1 MVTKV
6 NDICEV
12 MEKLAPQ
19 KLAEEWDNVGLML
32 GSNDWPV
39 GKVMLALDLTE
50 EVASQACAQKADM
63 IITHHPFFFSP
74 LKKLV
79 YSEGKNALVYEL
91 IRNKIAVYSAHTNL
105 DIAKGGV
112 NDVLADVLGL
122 KQTEVLKPVFC
133 DKYYKLVVYVPLT
146 HVDDVLSALSRAGVG
161 RIGNYA
167 DCAYIME
174 GEGQFRPLPGSNPFL
189 GKQGILEKTREKRI
203 EILLKESELQEA
215 IKAVLEA
222 HPYEEPAYDIL
233 ERVNVR
239 AEFGLGR
246 VGVLKKPLSLGE
258 FANNVKNALAID
270 YVIVADAGKPVYK
283 VAVCGGSGTDF
294 IAEAA
299 KAGADTFVTGD
310 VKYHVAQE
318 ALNVG
323 INLIDAGHQTSEMP
337 VLTKLQKEL
346 EDWAAA
352 NNHAIKVLRAVE
364 SQVLQHL

>member
-6 NDICEV
+6 SDICEI
-12 MEKLAPQ
+12 MEKLAPI

-32 GSNDWPV
+32 GSTDWPAE
-39 GKVMLALDLTE
+39 KVMLALDLTE
-50 EVASQACAQKADM
+50 EVADQAYSQKADM

-74 LKKLV
+74 LKNLV
-79 YSEGKNALVYEL
+79 YNEGKNALLYDL

-105 DIAKGGV
+105 DSARGGV

-122 KQTEVLKPVFC
+122 RQIEVLKPVFC
-133 DKYYKLVVYVPLT
+133 DKYYKLVVFVPHT
-146 HVDDVLSALSRAGVG
+146 HLDEVLSALSRAGVG
-161 RIGNYA
+161 RIANYA

-189 GKQGILEKTREKRI
+189 GQQGILERTKEKRI
-203 EILLKESELQEA
+203 EILLKKSELKKA
-215 IKAVLEA
+215 IEAVLEA

-233 ERVNVR
+233 ETVNAR

-246 VGVLKKPLSLGE
+246 IGFLERPLSLGE

-270 YVIVADAGKPVYK
+270 HVIVADAGKPVCK

-294 IAEAA
+294 IAEAV

-318 ALNVG
+318 ALNAG
-323 INLIDAGHQTSEMP
+323 LNLIDAGHQTSEMP
-337 VLTKLQKEL
+337 VLKKLQKEL
-346 EDWAAA
+346 EDWAAG
-352 NNHAIKVLRAVE
+352 NNRTIIVSRAVE
-364 SQVLQHL
+364 SKVLQYL

>member
-32 GSNDWPV
+32 GSTDWPAA
-39 GKVMLALDLTE
+39 KVMLALDLTE
-50 EVASQACAQKADM
+50 EVASQAYAQKVDM

-79 YSEGKNALVYEL
+79 YNEGKNSLVYEL

-105 DIAKGGV
+105 DSAKGGV
-112 NDVLADVLGL
+112 NDVLADILGL
-122 KQTEVLKPVFC
+122 KQTEILKPVFC
-133 DKYYKLVVYVPLT
+133 DKYYKLVVFVPLT

-161 RIGNYA
+161 HIGNYA
-167 DCAYIME
+167 DCAYVME

-189 GKQGILEKTREKRI
+189 GQLGTLEKTREKRI
-203 EILLKESELQEA
+203 EILLKKSELQKA
-215 IKAVLEA
+215 IKAVLDA
-222 HPYEEPAYDIL
+222 HPYEEPAYDVL
-233 ERVNVR
+233 ETVNER
-239 AEFGLGR
+239 PEFGLGR
-246 VGVLKKPLSLGE
+246 IGFLEEPVSMREFVKSLKK
-258 FANNVKNALAID
+258 ALAINH
-270 YVIVADAGKPVYK
+270 VIVADAGKPVYK

-294 IAEAA
+294 IAEAL

-318 ALNVG
+318 ALNAG

-337 VLTKLQKEL
+337 VLIKLQKEL
-346 EDWAAA
+346 EDWASS
-352 NNHAIKVLRAVE
+352 NNRAIKVVRAFE
-364 SQVLQHL
+364 SKVLQHL

>member
-12 MEKLAPQ
+12 MEMLAP
-19 KLAEEWDNVGLML
+19 KKIAEKWDNVGLML
-32 GSNDWPV
+32 GSTDWPV

-50 EVASQACAQKADM
+50 EVASQAYAQKVDM

-74 LKKLV
+74 MKKLI
-79 YSEGKNALVYEL
+79 YEEDKNKLVYEL
-91 IRNKIAVYSAHTNL
+91 IKNQIAVYSAHTNL
-105 DIAKGGV
+105 DSAKGGV
-112 NDVLADVLGL
+112 NDVLADALGL
-122 KQTEVLKPVFC
+122 TQTETLKPVFC
-133 DKYYKLVVYVPLT
+133 NKYYKLVVFVPLT
-146 HVDDVLSALSRAGVG
+146 HVDEVLSALSRAGAG

-189 GKQGILEKTREKRI
+189 GQQGLLERTREKRI
-203 EILLKESELQEA
+203 EILLKKGELKEA
-215 IKAVLEA
+215 IEAVLEA
-222 HPYEEPAYDIL
+222 HPYEEPAYDIM
-233 ERVNVR
+233 EMVNVR

-246 VGVLKKPLSLGE
+246 VGFLEKPLSLGE
-258 FANNVKNALAID
+258 FANTVKKALAID
-270 YVIVADAGKPVYK
+270 HVILADAGKPVYK

-337 VLTKLQKEL
+337 VLMKLQKTL
-346 EDWAAA
+346 EAWADS
-352 NNHAIKVLRAVE
+352 NNRAIEVLRAVE
-364 SQVLQHL
+364 SQVLQHI